1 MEAKGGFPHPA
12 LARGKKYRLA
22 HSAPS
27 IVYHI
32 TAKKEILFYQFF
44 YSFSLKMRG
53 CLLFLFTRK
62 EKEAKRKAAK
72 AIKTEV
78 QNPKLQA
85 LAYAL

>member
-1 MEAKGGFPHPA
+1 
-12 LARGKKYRLA
+12 
-22 HSAPS
+22 
-27 IVYHI
+27 
-32 TAKKEILFYQFF
+32 
-44 YSFSLKMRG
+44 MRG

-85 LAYAL
+85 LAYTLIKGKAAGRVGRDAGGTPEGVTPAARRPVRAEGCQG